1 MELIAQT
8 RERLGKKAAQLRKE
22 RKIPAVIFGKGID
35 SAVIEVDEV
44 AFGKVFAEAGETSVV
59 DVVVGKE
66 KTPALIKEMQFDPVR
81 GNPIH
86 IGFYKV
92 DLTKK
97 VTANV
102 PVEVVGEEENGMVKS
117 GEAIII
123 AVLSEI
129 EVEALPND
137 LPHAFE
143 VNIAELSEIGT
154 GITVGE
160 LKYDREKVTVEG
172 VEPDE
177 FVVKLD
183 YAQTEGEEEEGE
195 VSEAEAMAG
204 VEATEELTEE
214 ERKAREEEK
223 KTAGGEAGKEG
234 GGKGGK
240 EQQKA
245 EREQK
250 S

>member
-1 MELIAQT
+1 M
-8 RERLGKKAAQLRKE
+8 AQLREE

-59 DVVVGKE
+59 DVVIGKE
-66 KTPALIKEMQFDPVR
+66 KTPVLIKEMQFDPVR

-102 PVEVVGEEENGMVKS
+102 PVEIVGEEENEMVKS

-143 VNIAELSEIGT
+143 VNVAGLSEIGT

-160 LKYDREKVTVEG
+160 LKYEREKVTIEG
-172 VEPDE
+172 IELDE

-183 YAQTEGEEEEGE
+183 YAQTEEEEEE
-195 VSEAEAMAG
+195 EEAVSEQEAMAG

-214 ERKAREEEK
+214 ERKAHEEK
-223 KTAGGEAGKEG
+223 KKTAEASEEG
-234 GGKGGK
+234 GGEGGK
-240 EQQKA
+240 KQQRA